1 MSGCTDTPAHVN
13 GRMRSIAPVE
23 GSHTG
28 QASDKCG
35 RIALGC
41 YGRSQMERSLAQVAL
56 PSRRIG
62 VVGFGIGLGAC
73 ALGLA
78 GAGLVAGADGLSSWS
93 SMLLA
98 GSSLVT
104 AAAAGFAVAQTRDS
118 ATEPSGVLGQQ
129 GFVQLLGDAGDGVWD
144 YDLRTQRIVYNAACA
159 TMLGYA
165 GDEISSTL
173 SQWGTLVHE
182 DDLQD
187 ARRALDDYLDGRSE
201 HYRVEVRM
209 LRKDGGW
216 SRVLDCG
223 RVVARDER
231 GRPQRACGIHRIL
244 PDAVD
249 RREVAAAVGSDL
261 DQALAGLLGQATLA
275 AAPGEGAELERAA
288 WRCVGLANRIKFA
301 NAEHPEAPAAT
312 DVVAV
317 TRGIVEHAEQWTPS
331 RVTFR
336 VRTETG
342 AATAVVGQGVFQCLA
357 QLGIDDA
364 VEQMDLEGGRIELR
378 LHRTPNLTLSIVAT
392 STRPRRG
399 DENKRHEAIRS
410 LAARHGIEVS
420 SIAGELRLVWPRRA

>member
-1 MSGCTDTPAHVN
+1 
-13 GRMRSIAPVE
+13 
-23 GSHTG
+23 
-28 QASDKCG
+28 
-35 RIALGC
+35 
-41 YGRSQMERSLAQVAL
+41 MERSLAQVAV
-56 PSRRIG
+56 PPRRTS
-62 VVGFGIGLGAC
+62 VVGLGVGLGAC

-78 GAGLVAGADGLSSWS
+78 GLVVGGDGLASWS

-98 GSSLVT
+98 GSSLLT
-104 AAAAGFAVAQTRDS
+104 AAAAGFVVAQPRDS
-118 ATEPSGVLGQQ
+118 MTAASGVLGQQ

-144 YDLRTQRIVYNAACA
+144 YDLRTQRIVYNTACA

-187 ARRALDDYLDGRSE
+187 ARRALDDYLEGRSE
-201 HYRVEVRM
+201 HYRVDVRM

-223 RVVARDER
+223 RIVARDER

-244 PDAVD
+244 PDSVD
-249 RREVAAAVGSDL
+249 RRDVAAAVGSDL

-301 NAEHPEAPAAT
+301 NAEHPEAPVAT
-312 DVVAV
+312 DVAAV
-317 TRGIVEHAEQWTPS
+317 TRGIVEHAEQWTPD

-336 VRTETG
+336 VRTDPG
-342 AATAVVGQGVFQCLA
+342 VATAVVGRGVFQCLA

-364 VEQMDLEGGRIELR
+364 VERMDLEGGRVDLR
-378 LHRTPNLTLSIVAT
+378 LGTTPKLTLSITAT
-392 STRPRRG
+392 SASQSRG
-399 DENKRHEAIRS
+399 GANKRMEAIRS
-410 LAARHGIEVS
+410 LAARHGIEVLS
-420 SIAGELRLVWPRRA
+420 RSGDLRLVWPREHE